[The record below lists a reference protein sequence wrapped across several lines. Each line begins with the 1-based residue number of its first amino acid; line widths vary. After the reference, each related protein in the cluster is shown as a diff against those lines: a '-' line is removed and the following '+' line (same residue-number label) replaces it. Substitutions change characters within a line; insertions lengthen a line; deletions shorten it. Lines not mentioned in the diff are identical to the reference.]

1 MKKWQEWKFLVT
13 FLYLHIISEFFD
25 FPKKWRFFFLTDQN
39 ASFMKKIF
47 TMRWCSVVLTLDL
60 RVCGSTFIFILELKS
75 VFFKKKTVS
84 YLIEQESFYPLLQKG
99 QKDQRENREAEYR
112 GE

>member
-39 ASFMKKIF
+39 ASFMKKNIYHE
-47 TMRWCSVVLTLDL
+47 MVLCSAHVGSASVWDHIYLYL
-60 RVCGSTFIFILELKS
+60 RTKICFLK
-75 VFFKKKTVS
+75 K
-84 YLIEQESFYPLLQKG
+84 LYPT
-99 QKDQRENREAEYR
+99 
-112 GE
+112 